1 MLMST
6 EAETALAI
14 VVLYLAPAI
23 VAYLRRHRSAHAI
36 LFLTVALGWT
46 GLGWL
51 VAAIWALTG
60 NVRER
65 GAGSGAL

>member
-14 VVLYLAPAI
+14 VAIYFAPAI

-36 LFLTVALGWT
+36 LLVTAVLGWT

-51 VAAIWALTG
+51 WAAIWALTG

>member
-1 MLMST
+1 MIMSA

-14 VVLYLAPAI
+14 IALYFAPAI

-36 LFLTVALGWT
+36 LLVTVV
-46 GLGWL
+46 LGWL
-51 VAAIWALTG
+51 WAAIWALTG

-65 GAGSGAL
+65 SAGSGVV